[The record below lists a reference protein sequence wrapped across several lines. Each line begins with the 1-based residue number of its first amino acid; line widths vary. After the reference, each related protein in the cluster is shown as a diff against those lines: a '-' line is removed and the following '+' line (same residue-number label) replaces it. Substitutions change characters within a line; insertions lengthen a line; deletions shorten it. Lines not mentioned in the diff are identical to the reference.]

1 MFTVVH
7 ESDTITRVQLDGREI
22 ILIGT
27 AHVSRESVDQVRSI
41 IDAEQPDQICV
52 EIDQSRFQ
60 TLSQKNRW
68 QSLDIARVL
77 KQGRGFLLL
86 VNLVLSSFQ
95 RRLGTD
101 LGVSPG
107 EEMLAAV
114 NAAQEKDIP
123 FRLCDRE
130 IQVTLR
136 RAWSRTGF
144 WGKNKL
150 LAALLSAGFSREK
163 FTEQEIEK
171 LKEKSELHGMME
183 ELTEFLPQ
191 AKNVLIDERDQF
203 LAVNIFDAPGTR
215 IAAVVGAGHVPG
227 ILRWLEDLSAGK
239 ADDDLTEINS
249 IPPKKKIARALP
261 YVIPLLVIL
270 LIGLGFYRSGF
281 SGGMSG
287 LYHWVLVNGSLSG
300 LGAIAALAHPVTII
314 LSVLA
319 APITSMN
326 PTIGVGMVSGLM
338 EAVFRKPRVEDFE
351 RLQEDALSLRGFYRN
366 RITRVLLVF
375 LFTSIGSSIGTFI
388 AIPLLFPAA
397 VG

>member
-1 MFTVVH
+1 MFSATS
-7 ESDTITRVQLDGREI
+7 ESDTITRIRLDDREI
-22 ILIGT
+22 VLVGT
-27 AHVSRESVDQVRSI
+27 AHVSRDSVDQVREI
-41 IDAEQPDQICV
+41 IQTELPDTVCV
-52 EIDQSRFQ
+52 EIDHSRYQ

-68 QSLDIARVL
+68 QSLDIAQVL

-95 RRLGTD
+95 RRLGAD

-114 NAAQEKDIP
+114 NAAKERGIP
-123 FRLCDRE
+123 FVLCDRE
-130 IQVTLR
+130 IQTTLR
-136 RAWSRTGF
+136 RAWSQTGF

-163 FTEQEIEK
+163 FSEDEIEK

-183 ELTEFLPQ
+183 ELADFLPQ
-191 AKNVLIDERDQF
+191 AKHVLIDERDQF
-203 LAVNIFDAPGTR
+203 LATKVFQAPGSR
-215 IAAVVGAGHVPG
+215 IVAVVGAGHVPG
-227 ILRWLEDLSAGK
+227 MLRWLEDLKTGQA
-239 ADDDLTEINS
+239 ADSLDEINS
-249 IPPKKKIARALP
+249 VPPRTRISKILP
-261 YVIPLLVIL
+261 YVIPVLVIT

-281 SGGMSG
+281 AGGMSG
-287 LYHWVLVNGSLSG
+287 LYRWIVVNGTLSG
-300 LGAIAALAHPVTII
+300 VGAIAALAHPLTIL

-326 PTIGVGMVSGLM
+326 PTIGVGMVAGLI

-351 RLQEDALSLRGFYRN
+351 RLTEDALSLRGFYRN